1 MIKLRRNHSKNEITQ
16 DIMGYF
22 PNFKEI
28 SSLYIIFRI
37 FSFVGDGILSNY
49 KSKYIIFPKGKDL
62 IDSNEKSIKR
72 ILTQVL
78 CTLVL

>member
-1 MIKLRRNHSKNEITQ
+1 MIKLRRNHSMNEITQ
-16 DIMGYF
+16 DIMRYF
-22 PNFKEI
+22 PNFKELL
-28 SSLYIIFRI
+28 SLYIIFRI

-49 KSKYIIFPKGKDL
+49 KSKYDIFPKGKDV

-72 ILTQVL
+72 TLTQVL